1 MSIPITQSQRYL
13 QQTEDEI
20 ARISASGEPVYIFGA
35 GRAGWYI
42 IKVLQH
48 FGINVEGIIDNNEE
62 KLGVYADI
70 PVQKPISILADNPKV
85 TVLLGIFRP
94 DSAKSVQEQLEV
106 HDKAGVSHMMDAI
119 LFTYYHSVVKRDC
132 DMDILAESIAVL
144 FENYKEPVDHYGYTQ
159 SGYFVSPFV
168 TSNITQKCSI
178 DCQDCGQLIPYYKTP
193 VNFSAEAI
201 AADIKQYAKA
211 FDVVPEMSL
220 HGGEPLMNKQLAD
233 ICREVSKIPN
243 IVFVSFLTNGT
254 IVPSTKILEALS
266 DCGAVLQQS
275 DYKELSPKQSQI
287 FELCAEYGVYS
298 DIVYTTASGNW
309 MRMPETKKHNRTK
322 ELNDEIYSECVNSK
336 LCCQI
341 MDGELHRCP
350 YSMHS
355 TRIGRIPKIEDDHV
369 KLLRTS
375 NEDASLVDD
384 VRAFLTRKDALS
396 ACDYCDPRNSV
407 EVKPAIQI
415 VKFKTKQ
422 KRA

>member
-1 MSIPITQSQRYL
+1 
-13 QQTEDEI
+13 
-20 ARISASGEPVYIFGA
+20 
-35 GRAGWYI
+35 
-42 IKVLQH
+42 
-48 FGINVEGIIDNNEE
+48 
-62 KLGVYADI
+62 
-70 PVQKPISILADNPKV
+70 
-85 TVLLGIFRP
+85 
-94 DSAKSVQEQLEV
+94 
-106 HDKAGVSHMMDAI
+106 
-119 LFTYYHSVVKRDC
+119 
-132 DMDILAESIAVL
+132 
-144 FENYKEPVDHYGYTQ
+144 
-159 SGYFVSPFV
+159 
-168 TSNITQKCSI
+168 
-178 DCQDCGQLIPYYKTP
+178 
-193 VNFSAEAI
+193 
-201 AADIKQYAKA
+201 
-211 FDVVPEMSL
+211 
-220 HGGEPLMNKQLAD
+220 
-233 ICREVSKIPN
+233 
-243 IVFVSFLTNGT
+243 
-254 IVPSTKILEALS
+254 
-266 DCGAVLQQS
+266 
-275 DYKELSPKQSQI
+275 
-287 FELCAEYGVYS
+287 VYS